1 MAYPGRH
8 NIYEAAIRR
17 MVQQALEAQERSFR
31 EQHQK
36 DTDQQLLLYLRESA
50 MKLHHT
56 PWPGEITGGGLIRE
70 RFGSWDRAVLLARLA
85 APRGLNQP
93 KNFLRVQEETER
105 QKEIYRRKKA
115 EKKILA
121 QQRIA
126 QKGRKKE
133 RKHVICAPP
142 LHRSQIAR
150 CSFYWERSCIGSHRP
165 PPIGGYHTSG
175 LFCGKCATQKIH
187 GHAFLFC

>member
-17 MVQQALEAQERSFR
+17 MVQQALEEQERSFR

-36 DTDQQLLLYLRESA
+36 DTDQQLLLDLRESA

-70 RFGSWDRAVLLARLA
+70 RFGSWDRAVLLARLP

-93 KNFLRVQEETER
+93 KNFLRVLEETER

-126 QKGRKKE
+126 QQGAKKKE
-133 RKHVICAPP
+133 N
-142 LHRSQIAR
+142 
-150 CSFYWERSCIGSHRP
+150 
-165 PPIGGYHTSG
+165 T
-175 LFCGKCATQKIH
+175 
-187 GHAFLFC
+187 